1 MFHKIIVAIDRSE
14 ASTQVFDEALAL
26 AQADGANLMLL
37 HVLSA
42 EEEGSPDIYL
52 MPSVESYP
60 ALRANSW
67 EFYQKQWQAF
77 ENQGLELLRS
87 HTDAATAA
95 GVRTEFTQVSGSPG
109 RTICNF
115 ARTWSADL
123 IVMGRRGRSGF
134 SELILG
140 SVSNYVLHHAPCSV
154 LIVQH
159 PVRPN
164 TQSTTIQL
172 SEVGCELK

>member
-1 MFHKIIVAIDRSE
+1 MFQKILVAIDRSGI
-14 ASTQVFDEALAL
+14 STQVFDEALAL
-26 AQADGANLMLL
+26 AQVNSASLVLL
-37 HVLSA
+37 HVLSL

-52 MPSVESYP
+52 IPSVECYP
-60 ALRANSW
+60 ALRANNW
-67 EFYQKQWQAF
+67 EFYQKQWQVF
-77 ENQGLELLRS
+77 ENQGLDLLRS
-87 HTDAATAA
+87 LTNAATAA
-95 GVRTEFTQVSGSPG
+95 GVTTEFAQVSGSPG

-115 ARTWSADL
+115 ARTWSADI

-159 PVRPN
+159 PVKSSS
-164 TQSTTIQL
+164 QSTTEQL
-172 SEVGCELK
+172 NGVGCELR